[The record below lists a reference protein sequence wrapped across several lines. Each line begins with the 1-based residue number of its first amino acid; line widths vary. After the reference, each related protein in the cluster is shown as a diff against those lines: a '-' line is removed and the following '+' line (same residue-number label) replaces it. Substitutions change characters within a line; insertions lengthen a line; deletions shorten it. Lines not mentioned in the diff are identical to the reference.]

1 MFEEIK
7 KELTSI
13 RFLSAALTLAVVLYL
28 IGFLWQILN
37 GFSDIIVILLFSWLL
52 SFILESTVHRI
63 SKITKFSLVTS
74 ALITY
79 LLVLAALTLVV
90 FLFIPVVAGQF
101 EMLSIIVPR
110 YLESSPVFMQKW
122 NENILNSLYGY
133 VAYVPSIANFLFSA
147 LIIFII
153 SFYFIVDK
161 KRISNEI
168 YGIIPQKWHDD
179 MIFVR
184 KIINDTFSSFI
195 HVQLIFGIIS
205 GFATWIVLRIFGI
218 SFAASIG
225 LLAGVLSTI
234 PVVGPV
240 FAIIPPIAVSLIEDP
255 AKAIFVFVI
264 LLIMQQLVFNIWGP
278 KFLGKTFKIH
288 PVIVFISFLLGFKF
302 AGLAGAIFAIPVISI
317 ITIIIREL
325 SYLYKLPRENR
336 HTT

>member
-13 RFLSAALTLAVVLYL
+13 KFLSGALTLAVVLYL
-28 IGFLWQILN
+28 IGFFWQILN
-37 GFSDIIVILLFSWLL
+37 GFSDIIIILLFSWLL
-52 SFILESTVHRI
+52 SFVLEPTVHKI
-63 SKITKFSLVTS
+63 SRITKFSLATS

-79 LLVLAALTLVV
+79 LLVLTALILVV

-101 EMLSIIVPR
+101 EMLSVIIPN
-110 YLESSPVFMQKW
+110 YLESSPSFLQKW

-133 VAYVPSIANFLFSA
+133 VAYVPSIASFLFSA

-161 KRISNEI
+161 KRISSEI
-168 YGIIPQKWHDD
+168 YGLIPQKWHDD
-179 MIFVR
+179 VIFVR
-184 KIINDTFSSFI
+184 KIVNDTFSSFI
-195 HVQLIFGIIS
+195 HVQLIFGLIS

-218 SFAASIG
+218 NFAASLG
-225 LLAGVLSTI
+225 LLSGVLSAI
-234 PVVGPV
+234 PVVGPI
-240 FAIIPPIAVSLIEDP
+240 FAIIPPIVVSLIEDP
-255 AKAIFVFVI
+255 TKAIFVFAI
-264 LLIMQQLVFNIWGP
+264 LLVMQQLVFNIWGP
-278 KFLGKTFKIH
+278 KFIGKTFSIH
-288 PVIVFISFLLGFKF
+288 PIIVFISFLLGFKF
-302 AGLAGAIFAIPVISI
+302 AGLAGAIFAIPVMSI